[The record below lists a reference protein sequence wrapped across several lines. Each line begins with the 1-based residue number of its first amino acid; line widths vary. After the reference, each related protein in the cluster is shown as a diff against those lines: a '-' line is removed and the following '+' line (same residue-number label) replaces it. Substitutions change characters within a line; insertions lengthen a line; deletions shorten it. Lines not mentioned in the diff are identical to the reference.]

1 MAHFCNSLIKKITFQ
16 DQVHPLDIL
25 CPGAEAHNVQGDSE
39 RTGFVHTEEE
49 KAHCCLQIPN
59 GRVCGRQHISSPS
72 YGVEGQEAK
81 EMNLDLIQDKK
92 NGFWHQALEA

>member
-1 MAHFCNSLIKKITFQ
+1 MYKETLRELGLFTLRKRR
-16 DQVHPLDIL
+16 L
-25 CPGAEAHNVQGDSE
+25 
-39 RTGFVHTEEE
+39 
-49 KAHCCLQIPN
+49 IPN

-81 EMNLDLIQDKK
+81 ELNSDLIQDKK